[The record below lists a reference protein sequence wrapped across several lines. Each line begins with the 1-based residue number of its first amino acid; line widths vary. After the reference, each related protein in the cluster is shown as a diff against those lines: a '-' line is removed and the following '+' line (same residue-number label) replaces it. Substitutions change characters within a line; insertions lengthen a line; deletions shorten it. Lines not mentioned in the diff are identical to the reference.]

1 VRGPASSL
9 TNLYVLVELIPG
21 WKGGSAFTLIVT

>member
-1 VRGPASSL
+1 VGLQIVSL
-9 TNLYVLVELIPG
+9 IYVLVEFILR